1 MTQKS
6 QGEYLYF
13 REVSI
18 LKGVWEALSL
28 RTRTQTHLRSSERS
42 DDRKYVCVRR
52 LGGA

>member
-13 REVSI
+13 SEVSI

-28 RTRTQTHLRSSERS
+28 RTQTHLRSSERS

>member
-18 LKGVWEALSL
+18 LKGVWQAFSL
-28 RTRTQTHLRSSERS
+28 RTQTHLRSSERS
-42 DDRKYVCVRR
+42 DDQKYVCVSR

>member
-18 LKGVWEALSL
+18 LKGVWEVL
-28 RTRTQTHLRSSERS
+28 RLRTQTYLRSSERS

>member
-13 REVSI
+13 REVPI

-28 RTRTQTHLRSSERS
+28 QTQMHLRSSERS
-42 DDRKYVCVRR
+42 DDRKCVCVRR
-52 LGGA
+52 LRGA

>member
-6 QGEYLYF
+6 QGEYRYF

-28 RTRTQTHLRSSERS
+28 LTQTHLRSSERS

-52 LGGA
+52 LGGT

>member
-28 RTRTQTHLRSSERS
+28 RTQTHLRSSERS
-42 DDRKYVCVRR
+42 DDGKDVCVRR
-52 LGGA
+52 LVGA

>member
-28 RTRTQTHLRSSERS
+28 RAQTHLRSSERS
-42 DDRKYVCVRR
+42 NDRK
-52 LGGA
+52 